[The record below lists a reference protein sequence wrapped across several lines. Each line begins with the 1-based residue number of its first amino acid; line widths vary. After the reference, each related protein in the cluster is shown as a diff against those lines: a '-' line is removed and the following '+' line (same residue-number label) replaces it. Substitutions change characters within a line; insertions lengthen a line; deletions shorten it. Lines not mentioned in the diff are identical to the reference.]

1 MQKVCK
7 NTSVEIDSWNQESL
21 LPGKLSNKAQV
32 GNPTKSQVQGQIFD
46 LVLRNVHLSID
57 RYFSLHYFLLFYI
70 DNILNLCFLSKK
82 STYIQDYP
90 NLAQEFKYVKKFEK
104 CKFLGWYITSNFDE
118 IFKLN
123 FRQKKSTFFAF
134 KCPCAAIK
142 KAEEAKI
149 EAQRKDE
156 EIRKKLEKKTERDKE
171 RARREELIEKRRQHY
186 YQSLKRAETKE
197 SQPKIHDPTALTKLD
212 SKRSSMKTLDQI
224 SEISR

>member
-32 GNPTKSQVQGQIFD
+32 GNPTESQVQGQIFD

-90 NLAQEFKYVKKFEK
+90 NLAQKFKYVKKFEK

-118 IFKLN
+118 IFKLY
-123 FRQKKSTFFAF
+123 FRQKKNQLFLLLSVHV
-134 KCPCAAIK
+134 
-142 KAEEAKI
+142 
-149 EAQRKDE
+149 Q
-156 EIRKKLEKKTERDKE
+156 
-171 RARREELIEKRRQHY
+171 Q
-186 YQSLKRAETKE
+186 
-197 SQPKIHDPTALTKLD
+197 
-212 SKRSSMKTLDQI
+212 SKRQK
-224 SEISR
+224 RPK

>member
-90 NLAQEFKYVKKFEK
+90 NMSKNSKNASFWDDILLPILTKY
-104 CKFLGWYITSNFDE
+104 
-118 IFKLN
+118 LN
-123 FRQKKSTFFAF
+123 WIFRQKKSTFFAF

>member
-1 MQKVCK
+1 M
-7 NTSVEIDSWNQESL
+7 
-21 LPGKLSNKAQV
+21 
-32 GNPTKSQVQGQIFD
+32 
-46 LVLRNVHLSID
+46 
-57 RYFSLHYFLLFYI
+57 
-70 DNILNLCFLSKK
+70 
-82 STYIQDYP
+82 
-90 NLAQEFKYVKKFEK
+90 
-104 CKFLGWYITSNFDE
+104 
-118 IFKLN
+118 N

>member
-82 STYIQDYP
+82 STYIQ
-90 NLAQEFKYVKKFEK
+90 ARVQI
-104 CKFLGWYITSNFDE
+104 C
-118 IFKLN
+118 
-123 FRQKKSTFFAF
+123 QK
-134 KCPCAAIK
+134 
-142 KAEEAKI
+142 
-149 EAQRKDE
+149 
-156 EIRKKLEKKTERDKE
+156 IRKMQVFGM
-171 RARREELIEKRRQHY
+171 IY
-186 YQSLKRAETKE
+186 YFQFWRN
-197 SQPKIHDPTALTKLD
+197 I
-212 SKRSSMKTLDQI
+212 
-224 SEISR
+224 

>member
-90 NLAQEFKYVKKFEK
+90 NLAQNMSKNSKNASFWDDILLPILTKY
-104 CKFLGWYITSNFDE
+104 
-118 IFKLN
+118 LN
-123 FRQKKSTFFAF
+123 WILDKKKSTFFAF